1 MKPQEPGRNQDAWFA
16 ELYAKAD
23 EAGRKAAAAVD
34 PKHFGCGF
42 AWVIVNGNS
51 AFGRWVKKQRG
62 WEKGYPWGMRLSIR
76 DYNPRENH
84 KIAYARAFA
93 AVLERAGIKAR
104 AESRS
109 D

>member
-1 MKPQEPGRNQDAWFA
+1 MKLQGASRDRDAWFA

-23 EAGRKAAAAVD
+23 QAGRKAAAAVA

-51 AFGRWVKKQRG
+51 AFGRWVKNHRG
-62 WEKGYPWGMRLSIR
+62 WERGYASGMCLSIR
-76 DYNPRENH
+76 DYNPSENH

-93 AVLERAGIKAR
+93 AALREAGINAR